1 VAQDHSA
8 THAIGDAGLVGFG
21 FSSTADDVDGNGNE
35 DSGGTIFGLVGKYNF
50 NGLDVGLGLQMADD
64 DFADAGDDV
73 TNITLSAAY
82 QNAYLVLNQGDVG
95 DQSPRFVTVGYYF
108 DLAPASL
115 VYFELQNVDDD
126 TDADA
131 TTIVRATYK
140 YDFSI

>member
-1 VAQDHSA
+1 
-8 THAIGDAGLVGFG
+8 
-21 FSSTADDVDGNGNE
+21 
-35 DSGGTIFGLVGKYNF
+35 
-50 NGLDVGLGLQMADD
+50 MADD

-95 DQSPRFVTVGYYF
+95 NRSPRFVTLGYYIE
-108 DLAPASL
+108 LAPASL
-115 VYFELQNVDDD
+115 VYFELQNIDDD

-131 TTIVRATYK
+131 TTIARATYK